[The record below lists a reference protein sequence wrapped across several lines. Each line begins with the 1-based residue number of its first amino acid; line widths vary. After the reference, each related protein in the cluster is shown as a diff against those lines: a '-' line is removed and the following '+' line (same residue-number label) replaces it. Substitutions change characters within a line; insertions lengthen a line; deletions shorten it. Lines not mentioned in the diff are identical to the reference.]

1 MATADAVFTRAR
13 DRSDKDRRIIESEP
27 VRRVHRLPQIRLTS
41 ATRDR
46 SDQDRRITDSVC
58 DGFIV
63 VDRSGG
69 FSFASETEATKTAGS
84 LRESQYDGSI
94 VDRRCGFHLRFD
106 RSYRD
111 RRITDSVCDGSIV
124 VDRRGG
130 FSSASVTEATKTAGS
145 LRASA
150 TGPAVTADAVFNCAH
165 DRSEVE

>member
-46 SDQDRRITDSVC
+46 SDQ
-58 DGFIV
+58 
-63 VDRSGG
+63 
-69 FSFASETEATKTAGS
+69 
-84 LRESQYDGSI
+84 
-94 VDRRCGFHLRFD
+94 
-106 RSYRD
+106 D